1 MDLYTIGFSSV
12 GFFKFIKPYNLR
24 CIYWLPILVSTPG
37 FNELNVLRIE
47 FLTFSLKYIVW
58 EKSYKVN
65 NLSLWLVH
73 TKIGEYVF
81 DIFTVFNLHSST
93 LSSIIMYVV
102 ILSLHHIGLL
112 SNLVQYES
120 ATEVNIS
127 IWDIPILFL
136 YIFILFI

>member
-1 MDLYTIGFSSV
+1 M
-12 GFFKFIKPYNLR
+12 
-24 CIYWLPILVSTPG
+24 
-37 FNELNVLRIE
+37 
-47 FLTFSLKYIVW
+47 
-58 EKSYKVN
+58 
-65 NLSLWLVH
+65 H

-81 DIFTVFNLHSST
+81 DIFTVFNLHSNT

-120 ATEVNIS
+120 VTEVNIS